1 MHIQHAILFGLL
13 TLGLVAPGVVTAA
26 ESIFE
31 DKTLEEVVREQIAEK
46 RGTTEPLTSED
57 VKEVTSVVGYRKQV
71 KSLAGLEHC
80 VALAELRLGHGEVED
95 LTPLAELKRLQ
106 LIDLSNHQIKSV
118 APLENLSALQY
129 LNLSG
134 NQVED
139 LKPLAGLKKINS
151 LYLGR
156 NKIQDISPLAEL
168 EDLWSLSIK
177 INQIE
182 DISPIAK
189 LPRVSTLD
197 LGENR
202 IQDLSPL
209 REYRYLKLLM
219 LEKNQISDLSPLL
232 AMAQE
237 DADGPKRFSLF
248 WQIYL
253 MDNPLSETAAETQME
268 RLRKLGARIFWKP
281 VDS

>member
-1 MHIQHAILFGLL
+1 MHIQQAILCGLL
-13 TLGLVAPGVVTAA
+13 TLGLAAPSAA

-31 DKTLEEVVREQIAEK
+31 DKTLEEVVREQVAEK
-46 RGTTEPLTSED
+46 RGTTKPLTAED

-80 VALAELRLGHGEVED
+80 VALAELRLGHGEVQD
-95 LTPLAELKRLQ
+95 LTPLSGLERLQ
-106 LIDLSNHQIKSV
+106 LIDLSDHQIKSV
-118 APLENLSALQY
+118 APLENLSELQY

-139 LKPLAGLKKINS
+139 LKPLAGLKKLNS

-156 NKIQDISPLAEL
+156 NKIQDVSPLAEL

-177 INQIE
+177 KNQIE

-253 MDNPLSETAAETQME
+253 MENPLSETAAQTQME

-281 VDS
+281 ADS